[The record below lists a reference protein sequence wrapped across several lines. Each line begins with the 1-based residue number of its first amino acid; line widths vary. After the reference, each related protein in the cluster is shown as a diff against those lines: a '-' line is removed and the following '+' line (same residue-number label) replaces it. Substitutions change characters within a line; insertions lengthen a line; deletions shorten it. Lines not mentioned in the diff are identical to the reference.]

1 MTILKLLRVSVH
13 KEEKFMIYVIGDT
26 HGEYFKITDV
36 EKRVPI
42 ISGDSLIVCGDFGF
56 IFTNSKLEQHI
67 LDDLAKKEYT
77 ILFVDGNHENFPA
90 LNKYPVEEWKGG
102 KIHRI
107 RPNIIHLMR
116 GQIFNIDGKT
126 FFTFGGA
133 FSTDRGFRRL
143 NVSYWDDE
151 IPNNDEINE
160 GRVNLEKVGNKVDY
174 IITHTLP
181 SSATRMLGY
190 YIDDKMPD
198 KLFTD
203 FLDEVRTT
211 VVYKKWFA
219 GHFHKDQLANGSD
232 NIRILY
238 NSVAAID

>member
-1 MTILKLLRVSVH
+1 
-13 KEEKFMIYVIGDT
+13 MIYVIGDT
-26 HGEYFKITDV
+26 HGEYFKLDDV
-36 EKRVPI
+36 EKKAFLTKDDYV
-42 ISGDSLIVCGDFGF
+42 IVCGDFGF
-56 IFTNSKLEQHI
+56 IFTNSKLEQRI

-77 ILFVDGNHENFPA
+77 ILFVDGNHECFPI
-90 LNKYPVEEWKGG
+90 LNKYPVKEWNGG
-102 KIHRI
+102 RIHRI

-116 GQIFNIDGKT
+116 GQVFNIEDKT

-143 NVSYWDDE
+143 NVSYWNEEVPNGEE
-151 IPNNDEINE
+151 IDE
-160 GRVNLEKVGNKVDY
+160 GRANLERVGNKVDY

-190 YIDDKMPD
+190 YIDDKTPD
-198 KLFTD
+198 KHFTD

-211 VVYKKWFA
+211 VDYKKWFA
-219 GHFHKDQLANGSD
+219 GHFHKDQYANNSD

-238 NSVAAID
+238 NSIVAIY

>member
-1 MTILKLLRVSVH
+1 MLKLLRASVH
-13 KEEKFMIYVIGDT
+13 KEENMVYIIGDT
-26 HGEYFKITDV
+26 HGDYFKFSDIERKLFLTEYDYV
-36 EKRVPI
+36 
-42 ISGDSLIVCGDFGF
+42 IVCGDFGF
-56 IFTNSKLEQHI
+56 IFTNSKLEQRI

-77 ILFVDGNHENFPA
+77 ILFVDGNHECFPV
-90 LNKYPVEEWKGG
+90 LNKFPVEKWNGG

-116 GQIFNIDGKT
+116 GQIFNIEGKT

-143 NVSYWDDE
+143 NESYWNEE

-160 GRVNLEKVGNKVDY
+160 GRANLEKVGNKVDY
-174 IITHTLP
+174 IITHTMP
-181 SSATRMLGY
+181 SSVIRLLGY

-198 KLFTD
+198 KHFTD

-211 VVYKKWFA
+211 VTYQKWLA
-219 GHFHKDQLANGSD
+219 GHFHKDQLANNSD

-238 NSVAAID
+238 NSVVAID